1 VTTGPRGSLVA
12 ISSLSIDPAIR
23 RSLFAYLVGH
33 ENDFQA
39 ATIETE
45 GQPVVDEA
53 IRRAKA
59 TNRLGPFQGLFHD
72 RVLSALS
79 VAAETHGLPSIP
91 VSTIEVQATA
101 SSHGD
106 FFAVHSDCDGSKT
119 RAWTFVYFAS
129 PEPLRFSGGELRIYE
144 PSGDSDRSPLP
155 RTVRPS
161 EDTLV
166 LFPSPYLHQVLPL
179 RARSRSF
186 ADSRFTVN
194 GWAHVEAADVAPALV
209 AGACSL

>member
-1 VTTGPRGSLVA
+1 MTGPRGSLVD
-12 ISSLSIDPAIR
+12 ISSLSIDPSIR
-23 RSLFAYLVGH
+23 KSLFAYLVGH

-39 ATIETE
+39 ASVEIE
-45 GQPVVDEA
+45 GRPVVDEA
-53 IRRAKA
+53 TRRAKA
-59 TNRLGPFQGLFHD
+59 TGRLGPFQGLFHD

-79 VAAETHGLPSIP
+79 AATETRGLPPIP
-91 VSTIEVQATA
+91 VSSIEVQATA

-106 FFAVHSDCDGSKT
+106 YFAVHSDCDGSKT

-144 PSGDSDRSPLP
+144 PSDDPGGSPLP
-155 RTVRPS
+155 RTIRPS

-179 RARSRSF
+179 RARFRSF

-194 GWAHVEAADVAPALV
+194 GWAHVEVADIAPALV
-209 AGACSL
+209 AAACSP